1 MTYSSPDR
9 MTPDTLQRPPRV
21 WADRRSYSDVT
32 AKFSWMDRLPNFL
45 SCGALLRCTK
55 APARSSAI
63 ITPQTAKNTRWP
75 LWRNKKEQN
84 FESSIARLQ
93 FTEFIRKCEVSKV
106 GPSVRAALTT
116 KPQLDGIG
124 MGISL
129 SIIGK
134 ENMLCKPS
142 WLTNPEHYCK
152 RVCLT
157 DVNVS
162 KA

>member
-1 MTYSSPDR
+1 MTCFCCCCCCWCCCFFLSKSPGGQIYR
-9 MTPDTLQRPPRV
+9 RNERGAWNAKFHLSYNIFFPRRADV
-21 WADRRSYSDVT
+21 WLASASLSVCTDGKSYADVIS
-32 AKFSWMDRLPNFL
+32 KFSWMDRLPNFL

-106 GPSVRAALTT
+106 
-116 KPQLDGIG
+116 DG
-124 MGISL
+124 
-129 SIIGK
+129 
-134 ENMLCKPS
+134 
-142 WLTNPEHYCK
+142 
-152 RVCLT
+152 
-157 DVNVS
+157 
-162 KA
+162 